1 MKRIL
6 LISVLL
12 FTGMIFIFSSCKKK
26 DTTAPTITLKGD
38 NPMLIAVGSIFTDPG
53 ATAIDDVDGDI
64 SGAIVASNN
73 VNTAVE
79 GNYTVTY
86 NVSDEE
92 GNKADEVK
100 RTVKV
105 MYF

>member
-1 MKRIL
+1 MKKIA
-6 LISVLL
+6 LISVLFL
-12 FTGMIFIFSSCKKK
+12 LGILVISSCKKK
-26 DTTAPTITLKGD
+26 DTTAPTISLKGD
-38 NPMLIAVGSIFTDPG
+38 NPMLIAVGSTFTDPG
-53 ATAIDDVDGDI
+53 ATAVDDVDGDI
-64 SGAIVASNN
+64 SVAIVASNN